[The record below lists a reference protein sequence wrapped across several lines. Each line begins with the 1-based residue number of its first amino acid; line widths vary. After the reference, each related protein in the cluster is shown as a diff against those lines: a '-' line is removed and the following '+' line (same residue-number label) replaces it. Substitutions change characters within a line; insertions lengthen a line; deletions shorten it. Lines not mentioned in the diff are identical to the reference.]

1 LKKLRF
7 ISWDN
12 LFATAVVFGVLQF
25 LPILFT
31 IDFLDPINNTI
42 QDFNAADVV
51 FSKMKDYDAIKPDT
65 NVVLVN
71 IGYLNRQG
79 IADLLNIIN
88 ANDPLVVGIDT
99 YFAVPKEPEVDSA
112 LAQALRNT
120 KNLVLMS
127 EAKHLDD
134 DKVFD
139 TVIYSQN
146 MFTKYAKTG
155 FANLVTDDNSGF
167 RVVRSISPKEIIN
180 DSLRLF
186 FAVEVAKYLD
196 PEKVKKFVARNNDI
210 ESVNYKRNIYNGGYK
225 ALDIDD
231 VFNKQDEL
239 SFLKGKIV
247 LLGFLG
253 PDINTIVF
261 EDIFFTPM
269 NPNYLG
275 KAYPD
280 MYGVIIHANVISMI
294 MEEDYITTIPFW
306 MKIVI
311 TFFIVYFTMAMFNFI
326 ERRYENVYEMA
337 NLFII
342 IFELIILFNGMI
354 AFFYFFKFDL
364 GLKDATLFGIIFSA
378 TGFELYHGS
387 FKPITLNLINK
398 IRDYRM
404 RKASEKLVTDFTFK
418 EDKEEQ
424 E

>member
-25 LPILFT
+25 LPILFS

-42 QDFNAADVV
+42 EDFNAADVV
-51 FSKMKDYDAIKPDT
+51 FARLKDYDAIKPDT

-99 YFAVPKEPEVDSA
+99 FFPLPKEPELDSA

-120 KNLVLMS
+120 KNLILVS

-134 DKVFD
+134 DMVFD
-139 TVIYSQN
+139 TVIYSHI

-167 RVVRSISPKEIIN
+167 RVVRSISPTEIID

-196 PEKVKKFVARNNDI
+196 SDKVKKFVARNNDI

-225 ALDIDD
+225 ALDIND

-275 KAYPD
+275 KAFPD
-280 MYGVIIHANVISMI
+280 MYGVVIHANVISMI
-294 MEEDYITTIPFW
+294 MEEDFIMTIPFW
-306 MKIVI
+306 LKIVI
-311 TFFIVYFTMAMFNFI
+311 TFFIVYFNMALFNFI

-342 IFELIILFNGMI
+342 LTELVILFNTMI
-354 AFFYFFKFDL
+354 ACFYFFKFDL
-364 GLKDATLFGIIFSA
+364 GLREATLFGIIFSA

-387 FKPITLNLINK
+387 FKPITMNMVNK
-398 IRDYRM
+398 IQDYRIK
-404 RKASEKLVTDFTFK
+404 RASEKLVTDFTFK